1 MWSWMNW
8 LADKARA
15 SGKELLLLNLDETSI
30 PVTFTHT
37 GGNVMR
43 LDPTKKWHRP
53 PRQRA
58 TRAEQRAYFTHVGLI
73 CNDVSIQPR
82 LPQVIFVGEKL
93 LPQQLWAAIQR
104 DLPHN
109 VYVKRMPKGW
119 NNAKEHAVIIRLLGL
134 ILAPVLDRCQPV
146 LMFDAVGL
154 HLADE
159 VMQQLTD
166 ARIWYLVIPARLTW
180 LLQPLDTHG
189 FAKYK
194 RYLRSRFQDV
204 VAAADEANVTQRMVG
219 LVVQAIQSVLNGNAW
234 ASAFARNGLDGSQAN
249 VSKYIKQMLEYEVLP
264 GYPRTRPSADDLH
277 LCWPRNRLINH
288 DAVWRPLP
296 AAEPA
301 LGLLALPAPPP
312 ALPPPHPVL
321 EAHGS
326 APHPLAI
333 ADQELAVAATSG
345 GPEPASGAT
354 PGQVV
359 HAAALPPP
367 PATTPRLRLREKQAS
382 SQ

>member
-8 LADKARA
+8 LADKARE

-30 PVTFTHT
+30 PVSFTHT
-37 GGNVMR
+37 GGNVML

-180 LLQPLDTHG
+180 LLQPLDP
-189 FAKYK
+189 
-194 RYLRSRFQDV
+194 
-204 VAAADEANVTQRMVG
+204 
-219 LVVQAIQSVLNGNAW
+219 I
-234 ASAFARNGLDGSQAN
+234 
-249 VSKYIKQMLEYEVLP
+249 
-264 GYPRTRPSADDLH
+264 H
-277 LCWPRNRLINH
+277 L
-288 DAVWRPLP
+288 
-296 AAEPA
+296 
-301 LGLLALPAPPP
+301 
-312 ALPPPHPVL
+312 
-321 EAHGS
+321 
-326 APHPLAI
+326 
-333 ADQELAVAATSG
+333 Q
-345 GPEPASGAT
+345 
-354 PGQVV
+354 QVN
-359 HAAALPPP
+359 
-367 PATTPRLRLREKQAS
+367 Q
-382 SQ
+382 